1 MTDLQI
7 LMPAHNEES
16 NIKEILQNIDGVLKK
31 IKINYS
37 IIVCEDG
44 STDQT
49 LSILKKLKKK
59 IRIKILNKKKKQ

>member
-1 MTDLQI
+1 
-7 LMPAHNEES
+7 MPAHNEES

-44 STDQT
+44 STDQ
-49 LSILKKLKKK
+49 KL
-59 IRIKILNKKKKQ
+59 